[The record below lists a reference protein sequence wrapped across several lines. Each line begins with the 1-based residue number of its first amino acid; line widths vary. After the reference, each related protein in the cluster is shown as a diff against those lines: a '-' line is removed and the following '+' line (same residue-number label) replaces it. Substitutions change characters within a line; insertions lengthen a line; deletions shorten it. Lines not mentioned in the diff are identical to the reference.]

1 MIRWLTVALVAT
13 VVLLLF
19 ADFLAF
25 HDLFEPH
32 TGKDWLVLVASVLAV
47 GCLALEAAG
56 RLSMPGRPG

>member
-1 MIRWLTVALVAT
+1 MKWTLVVLGVA

-32 TGKDWLVLVASVLAV
+32 TGTEWLMLAASVLTV
-47 GCLALEAAG
+47 IVLAEESITRLRAAD
-56 RLSMPGRPG
+56 RT

>member
-1 MIRWLTVALVAT
+1 MMRWLTVALGAT

-32 TGKDWLVLVASVLAV
+32 TGTDWIGPCRLGL
-47 GCLALEAAG
+47 G
-56 RLSMPGRPG
+56 RRLPRPGDRPVG